1 MTKPSIKVGVAFQD
15 NPLATPT
22 WTDVTADWRG
32 EITIRRGRATE
43 RDRIE
48 AGTAS
53 LTLDNRT
60 RRYDP
65 NNTSSTYYPYVLPV
79 RPIKIEAAFG
89 GITYPLFRGFVGGW
103 TPVEPGGQDALVRLQ
118 CVDGFEYFAS
128 AQIASI
134 SRPAEDGGARI
145 WAVLDVLGWP
155 TADRTLV
162 TGQTTLQSYA
172 LGSMTPLSH
181 MQDVALT
188 ENGLL
193 FMDPAGRVEF
203 QDRHYRLRN
212 GSAVATFGRAGGSEL
227 PFLDISITND
237 KSQVFNDIQVSYPGG
252 STATSSDTTS
262 QARYFRRT
270 LTRSILVQTISEAQ
284 DCADWLRLRCS
295 TAQARIE
302 RLVVSGHLN
311 DAIWPHQLG
320 RDISDVV
327 AATHRPPGGGAA
339 ISGSYYIESIEHRIA
354 DQCATFTTTWQLSTV
369 TGLAFLT
376 LDDPV
381 LGRLDSNALA
391 Y

>member
-1 MTKPSIKVGVAFQD
+1 MTKPTITIKVAFQD
-15 NPLATPT
+15 NPLATPN
-22 WTDVTADWRG
+22 WTDVSADVRG

-53 LTLDNRT
+53 LTLDNRS
-60 RRYDP
+60 RKYDP
-65 NNTSSTYYPYVLPV
+65 NNTGSIYYPYVLPV
-79 RPIKIEAAFG
+79 RPIKIEATFNNV
-89 GITYPLFRGFVGGW
+89 TYPLFRGFVGGW
-103 TPVEPGGQDALVRLQ
+103 TPVEPGGQDALVRVQ
-118 CVDGFEYFAS
+118 CVDAFEFFAS
-128 AQIASI
+128 AQITSI
-134 SRPAEDGGARI
+134 SRSAEDGGTRI
-145 WAVLDVLGWP
+145 GAVLNALGWP
-155 TADRTLV
+155 SADRALL

-172 LGSMTPLSH
+172 LGSMAPLSH

-193 FMDPAGRVEF
+193 FMDPAGKVEF

-212 GSAVATFGRAGGSEL
+212 GTAVATFGNAGGSEL
-227 PFLDISITND
+227 PFVDISITND
-237 KSQVFNDIQVSYPGG
+237 KSQIFNDIQVSYPGG
-252 STATSSDTTS
+252 STATSSDAAS
-262 QARYFRRT
+262 QARFFRRT

-284 DCADWLRLRCS
+284 DCADWLRLRYS

-302 RLVVSGHLN
+302 RLVVSGHLG

-320 RDISDVV
+320 RDVSDVV

-369 TGLAFLT
+369 TTLAFLT
-376 LDDPV
+376 LDDTV